1 MLARGLVLLGTACI
15 AAFAT
20 YTFYTN
26 VTAPTFSIENFFA
39 GLATL
44 GLLLVLVGTA
54 IRQGRS

>member
-1 MLARGLVLLGTACI
+1 MLARSLMLLGTACI

-26 VTAPTFSIENFFA
+26 LTAATFSLDNFFA